1 MPARAN
7 SPAEEQALRG
17 DIGSF
22 ALDPLAHVRYVWPWG
37 SPGTFLEEHEGPH
50 DWQIDILSVIG
61 KHLRGEGCGCGIHG
75 WQERFQPLRIAVT
88 SGHGIGKTALIAMIT
103 HWAMSTCDDC
113 RVMMTA
119 NTEDQLATKTWPEV
133 GKWLEKSINAHWWNR
148 TATRIQ
154 VKDKAHADSWRVDRE
169 TWSENNTEAFQGL
182 HNKGKRIVVIYDE
195 ASAIPD
201 KIWEVTSGA
210 LTDENTE
217 IIWLAF
223 GNPTK
228 NTGAFRECFG
238 RFKHRWVR
246 RQIDSRTVPG
256 TNKVEI
262 AKEVEDWG
270 EDSDRIR
277 IRVKGEFPRAGSGQF
292 IAGDVVADARK
303 RNVGDQ
309 GRAYKILSVDVA
321 RFGDDQTVIGYRQGL
336 RAVTTDKIRGM
347 DTIQVGRQVIMRILQ
362 ERPRSVVV
370 DGDGIGGGVVDYVR
384 TYLPE
389 AWKAAG
395 LPHTLRK
402 TGGTPEIMLP
412 EWFRIEE
419 FHGGATPGDQFM
431 YFNKRAEVWG
441 KLRDWLVTA
450 QIPDDPELEADL
462 TGPEYYHSNKNQ
474 IQLERKEDMKKRG
487 LSSPDTGDML
497 AMTFGVTPMN
507 KTRDEALVEDLA
519 NTPDPMERHFKML
532 RETDRREKAKK
543 PLQFWE

>member
-1 MPARAN
+1 
-7 SPAEEQALRG
+7 
-17 DIGSF
+17 
-22 ALDPLAHVRYVWPWG
+22 
-37 SPGTFLEEHEGPH
+37 
-50 DWQIDILSVIG
+50 
-61 KHLRGEGCGCGIHG
+61 
-75 WQERFQPLRIAVT
+75 
-88 SGHGIGKTALIAMIT
+88 
-103 HWAMSTCDDC
+103 
-113 RVMMTA
+113 
-119 NTEDQLATKTWPEV
+119 
-133 GKWLEKSINAHWWNR
+133 
-148 TATRIQ
+148 
-154 VKDKAHADSWRVDRE
+154 
-169 TWSENNTEAFQGL
+169 
-182 HNKGKRIVVIYDE
+182 
-195 ASAIPD
+195 
-201 KIWEVTSGA
+201 
-210 LTDENTE
+210 
-217 IIWLAF
+217 
-223 GNPTK
+223 
-228 NTGAFRECFG
+228 
-238 RFKHRWVR
+238 
-246 RQIDSRTVPG
+246 
-256 TNKVEI
+256 
-262 AKEVEDWG
+262 
-270 EDSDRIR
+270 
-277 IRVKGEFPRAGSGQF
+277 
-292 IAGDVVADARK
+292 
-303 RNVGDQ
+303 
-309 GRAYKILSVDVA
+309 
-321 RFGDDQTVIGYRQGL
+321 
-336 RAVTTDKIRGM
+336 M

-402 TGGTPEIMLP
+402 TGGTPEIILP